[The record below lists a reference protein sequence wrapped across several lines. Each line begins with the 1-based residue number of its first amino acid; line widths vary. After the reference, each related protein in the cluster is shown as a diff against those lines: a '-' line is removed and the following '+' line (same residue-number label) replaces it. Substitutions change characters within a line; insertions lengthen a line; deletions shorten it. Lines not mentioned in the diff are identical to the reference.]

1 MPEDNPLPG
10 SPVYSLGHRNP
21 QGLAWHPVTG
31 ELYSSEHGKRRFDE
45 INRIRPGGNYGW
57 GTFECQRRIDESPPR
72 SRVRFPAV
80 CFNRYTMA
88 PSGMQFVGDP
98 ESPWYRSLFVSG
110 LRGAHLARLEFEE
123 SRVVRHEIFFVAEG
137 RDYLPADATTRGPRG
152 MDSRIRDVEYHAGSL
167 YVIGDR
173 FGMVR
178 ITPR

>member
-1 MPEDNPLPG
+1 
-10 SPVYSLGHRNP
+10 
-21 QGLAWHPVTG
+21 
-31 ELYSSEHGKRRFDE
+31 
-45 INRIRPGGNYGW
+45 
-57 GTFECQRRIDESPPR
+57 
-72 SRVRFPAV
+72 
-80 CFNRYTMA
+80 MA

-123 SRVVRHEIFFVAEG
+123 SRIVRHEIFFVAEG